1 MCGNYLSW
9 VYDQQ
14 VKPKGVP
21 RSVKILIE
29 PQRRCVVSM
38 TRIPACLNNPVW
50 TICFGVGEDL
60 MVNAVLVRNEE
71 RINRLLN
78 GERVRGW
85 CGIVLVMYLAL
96 VAVSFATA
104 VRNQGQTVFGTTL
117 GADFP
122 AFYVAGKIINEHGA
136 AQLYNRELQ
145 GRLYHELFPR
155 EDPDALLPYLNAPF
169 FALPFP
175 LLAHLPYAWAYLC
188 WFLITLGLYVAGF
201 TLLWRELEGLPAL
214 AYRTALIIALSF
226 MPFLV
231 ECVAGGQ
238 TSAVGF
244 FALALAVVLERH
256 GQWFWSGAV
265 LALLLYKPTLLVLL
279 GPMVLLTRRW
289 KTLAG
294 MAAGGAGLL
303 ALSVLTLSLDVTLGW
318 FQTMLGYAQL
328 STSGTSGAASGLR
341 IWKYVDVNAFARA
354 FWASNAALRWLT
366 VGIAVAFFLP
376 MLVKAWWPRGERS
389 RENREA
395 DWALAVAWT
404 PVLNLYVG
412 VYDVTLIVV
421 SAVLLAAWQLRQ
433 GRLLVQ
439 AKVLLLLLYV
449 TPWLAQPVARA
460 TGLQLL
466 TVVLAAFGLYVL
478 RWRQAEQEA
487 GALLRVGIKP
497 EAEPA

>member
-1 MCGNYLSW
+1 
-9 VYDQQ
+9 
-14 VKPKGVP
+14 
-21 RSVKILIE
+21 
-29 PQRRCVVSM
+29 
-38 TRIPACLNNPVW
+38 
-50 TICFGVGEDL
+50 
-60 MVNAVLVRNEE
+60 MVNAVLVKNEE

-85 CGIVLVMYLAL
+85 CGIVLVMYLVL
-96 VAVSFATA
+96 IAVSFATA
-104 VRNQGQTVFGTTL
+104 LRNQGQTVFGTTL

-136 AQLYNRELQ
+136 AELYNRELQ

-155 EDPDALLPYLNAPF
+155 EDPEALLPYLNAPF
-169 FALPFP
+169 FVLPFP
-175 LLAHLPYAWAYLC
+175 LLAQLPYAWAYFC
-188 WFLITLGLYVAGF
+188 WFLITLALYVAGF
-201 TLLWRELEGLPAL
+201 TLLWRELEGLPAA

-244 FALALAVVLERH
+244 FALALAVVLERRE
-256 GQWFWSGAV
+256 QWFWSGAV

-303 ALSVLTLSLDVTLGW
+303 GLSALTLGANVTLGW

-328 STSGTSGAASGLR
+328 STSGASGAASGLR

-354 FWASNAALRWLT
+354 LWGGNGVLRWLT
-366 VGIAVAFFLP
+366 VGVAVAVCFP
-376 MLVKAWWPRGERS
+376 MLVRAWWPRGECTQG
-389 RENREA
+389 NREA
-395 DWALAVAWT
+395 DWALAIAWT
-404 PVLNLYVG
+404 PVLNLYLG
-412 VYDVTLIVV
+412 VYDVTVIVV

-433 GRLLVQ
+433 GGLRVE
-439 AKVLLLLLYV
+439 AKGLFLLLYV
-449 TPWLAQPVARA
+449 TPWLAQPVAKA

-478 RWRQAEQEA
+478 RWQQAEQDERA
-487 GALLRVGIKP
+487 ISRLGIKS
-497 EAEPA
+497 EVKLA

>member
-1 MCGNYLSW
+1 
-9 VYDQQ
+9 
-14 VKPKGVP
+14 
-21 RSVKILIE
+21 
-29 PQRRCVVSM
+29 
-38 TRIPACLNNPVW
+38 
-50 TICFGVGEDL
+50 

-96 VAVSFATA
+96 IAVSFATA

-122 AFYVAGKIINEHGA
+122 AFYVAGKIINEYGA
-136 AQLYNRELQ
+136 AELYNRELQ
-145 GRLYHELFPR
+145 GRLYHELFPHA
-155 EDPDALLPYLNAPF
+155 EPDALLPYLNAPY

-175 LLAHLPYAWAYLC
+175 LLARLPYAWAYLC

-201 TLLWRELEGLPAL
+201 TLLWRELEGLPAS
-214 AYRTALIIALSF
+214 AYRTALIVALSF

-244 FALALAVVLERH
+244 FALALAVVLERR
-256 GQWFWSGAV
+256 GQWFGSGAV

-279 GPMVLLTRRW
+279 GPMVLLSRRW

-294 MAAGGAGLL
+294 MAVGGAGLL
-303 ALSVLTLSLDVTLGW
+303 ALSALTLGVNVTLGW

-328 STSGTSGAASGLR
+328 STSGAAGAASGLR

-354 FWASNAALRWLT
+354 FWGGNALLRWFT
-366 VGIAVAFFLP
+366 VGIVVAACLP
-376 MLVKAWWPRGERS
+376 LLVKAWWPRAERS
-389 RENREA
+389 SENREA
-395 DWALAVAWT
+395 DWALAIAWT
-404 PVLNLYVG
+404 PVLNLYLG
-412 VYDVTLIVV
+412 IYDVTIIVV
-421 SAVLLAAWQLRQ
+421 SAALLAAWQLRQ
-433 GRLLVQ
+433 GDLRVQ
-439 AKVLLLLLYV
+439 AKAMFLLLYV
-449 TPWLAQPVARA
+449 TPWLAQPLARA
-460 TGLQLL
+460 TGLQVL

-478 RWRQAEQEA
+478 RWRKIEQEV
-487 GALLRVGIKP
+487 GAIVRVGVKP

>member
-1 MCGNYLSW
+1 
-9 VYDQQ
+9 
-14 VKPKGVP
+14 
-21 RSVKILIE
+21 
-29 PQRRCVVSM
+29 
-38 TRIPACLNNPVW
+38 
-50 TICFGVGEDL
+50 
-60 MVNAVLVRNEE
+60 MVNAVLVKNEE

-96 VAVSFATA
+96 IAVSFATA

-145 GRLYHELFPR
+145 GRLYHELFPHA
-155 EDPDALLPYLNAPF
+155 EPDALLPYLNAPF

-175 LLAHLPYAWAYLC
+175 LLARLPYAWAYLC
-188 WFLITLGLYVAGF
+188 WFLITLGLYAAGF
-201 TLLWRELEGLPAL
+201 TLLWRELEGLPAS

-244 FALALAVVLERH
+244 FALALAVVLERR
-256 GQWFWSGAV
+256 GQWFGSGAV

-294 MAAGGAGLL
+294 MATGGAGLL
-303 ALSVLTLSLDVTLGW
+303 ALSALALGVNVTLGW

-328 STSGTSGAASGLR
+328 STSGAAGAASGLR

-354 FWASNAALRWLT
+354 LWGGNALLRWFT
-366 VGIAVAFFLP
+366 VGIVVAACLP
-376 MLVKAWWPRGERS
+376 LLVKAWWPRAERNS
-389 RENREA
+389 ENSEA
-395 DWALAVAWT
+395 DWALAIVWT
-404 PVLNLYVG
+404 PVLNLYLG
-412 VYDVTLIVV
+412 IYDVTIIVV

-433 GRLLVQ
+433 GDLRVQ
-439 AKVLLLLLYV
+439 AKAMFLLLYV
-449 TPWLAQPVARA
+449 TPWLAQPLARA

-466 TVVLAAFGLYVL
+466 TVVLATFGLYVL
-478 RWRQAEQEA
+478 RWRKVEHEV
-487 GALLRVGIKP
+487 GAIVRVGVKP